1 MTDHEL
7 SSLLQEWKRTPAPP
21 TLDARVFGDRKV
33 IVPRWWDRVP
43 PLVTALS
50 GVAAGGLVV
59 LGLITLLSDHARVP
73 ESPETPAPLVRTV
86 APAAEPVKELPPVP
100 PKARQTP
107 RIAAA
112 PRPAPN
118 LSAVAPTL
126 IYGPS
131 AIYPPGAQ
139 ALAATTNVK
148 VRIRIDKDGHVVEA
162 TVIDGDPLLDDAAIE
177 TVMGWV
183 FSPYRLN
190 GDPVDTT
197 SEVTVSFTS
206 GVPTVK
212 KQ

>member
-1 MTDHEL
+1 MTDNEL
-7 SSLLQEWKRTPAPP
+7 SSLLQEWKRTPAPT
-21 TLDARVFGDRKV
+21 TLDARVFRSRKV
-33 IVPRWWDRVP
+33 VVPRWWDRVP

-50 GVAAGGLVV
+50 GVAVGGLVV
-59 LGLITLLSDHARVP
+59 FGLITLVSDRASAPV
-73 ESPETPAPLVRTV
+73 SPETPAPLVRPA
-86 APAAEPVKELPPVP
+86 APAAEPVEELPPVP
-100 PKARQTP
+100 PKARRTP
-107 RIAAA
+107 RIVAA
-112 PRPAPN
+112 PRPAPT

-139 ALAATTNVK
+139 ALATTTNVK

-183 FSPYRLN
+183 FRPYMLN
-190 GDPVDTT
+190 GAPVDMA

-206 GVPTVK
+206 GAPKAK
-212 KQ
+212 K

>member
-1 MTDHEL
+1 MTDTEL

-21 TLDARVFGDRKV
+21 TLDARVFRRKV
-33 IVPRWWDRVP
+33 VVPRWWDRVP

-59 LGLITLLSDHARVP
+59 FGLITLVSDRARVP
-73 ESPETPAPLVRTV
+73 AALVRPA
-86 APAAEPVKELPPVP
+86 APAAEPVKELPPIP
-100 PKARQTP
+100 PKARRTP
-107 RIAAA
+107 RIVAA
-112 PRPAPN
+112 PRPAPV
-118 LSAVAPTL
+118 LSAAVPTL
-126 IYGPS
+126 VYGPS

-183 FSPYRLN
+183 FQPSMLS
-190 GDPVDTT
+190 GKPVDTT

-206 GVPTVK
+206 GVPKPK
-212 KQ
+212 K